1 MVQKLEVAN
10 EKVLLETIFFCYFQ
24 DILLKGLE
32 MTYVKLHRART
43 DNILDLRHI
52 YILNEFNKVAHCS
65 FPVSVFQNFLI

>member
-32 MTYVKLHRART
+32 MTHDKLHRPCT
-43 DNILDLRHI
+43 DHILDLH
-52 YILNEFNKVAHCS
+52 S
-65 FPVSVFQNFLI
+65 FI

>member
-43 DNILDLRHI
+43 DNILDLHSYI
-52 YILNEFNKVAHCS
+52 YFE
-65 FPVSVFQNFLI
+65 